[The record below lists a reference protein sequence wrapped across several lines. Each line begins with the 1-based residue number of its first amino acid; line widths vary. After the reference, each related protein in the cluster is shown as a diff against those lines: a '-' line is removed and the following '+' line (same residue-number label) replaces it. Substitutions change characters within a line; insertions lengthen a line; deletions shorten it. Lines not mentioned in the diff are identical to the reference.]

1 MTEINFI
8 KSYLASLDSR
18 PVKLPADYVFDPER
32 VGLRVPVCPSTCNSI
47 QSIHTN

>member
-32 VGLRVPVCPSTCNSI
+32 VGLRVPVCLPTKNI
-47 QSIHTN
+47 LR